1 MRKMYCLA
9 KKNFEAYSEVSPD
22 AVRVNVLQGMCA
34 EFIQENEYH
43 WDFRLGNGQEFIL
56 ETDDIEKY
64 LDVPEFIPSPTE
76 VMNAYNYW
84 RASALAGRGMTK
96 DERDD
101 LIVAHAFWITE
112 TASKK

>member
-56 ETDDIEKY
+56 ETDDIEER
-64 LDVPEFIPSPTE
+64 LDVPEFIPGAYE
-76 VMNAYNYW
+76 ICNALNYYQGN
-84 RASALAGRGMTK
+84 AKLQPVEAKA
-96 DERDD
+96 
-101 LIVAHAFWITE
+101 I
-112 TASKK
+112 SKSCCNWLKSQF